1 MPRCT
6 ATCRQNSRS
15 LRQNAAANAPA
26 PQSVTVT
33 PGPPMP
39 LTRGRPAGPVSPSL
53 QRAVESLTPTSAAEL
68 AHAARQRTEHDALK
82 TLALFLDEPAT
93 AESVVMVR
101 ARLPRALAC
110 LLTLYS
116 VLPLTHAPSPR
127 TPNPS

>member
-1 MPRCT
+1 
-6 ATCRQNSRS
+6 
-15 LRQNAAANAPA
+15 
-26 PQSVTVT
+26 
-33 PGPPMP
+33 MP

-68 AHAARQRTEHDALK
+68 AHASRQRTEQDALK

-110 LLTLYS
+110 LLTS

-127 TPNPS
+127 TPNPSW